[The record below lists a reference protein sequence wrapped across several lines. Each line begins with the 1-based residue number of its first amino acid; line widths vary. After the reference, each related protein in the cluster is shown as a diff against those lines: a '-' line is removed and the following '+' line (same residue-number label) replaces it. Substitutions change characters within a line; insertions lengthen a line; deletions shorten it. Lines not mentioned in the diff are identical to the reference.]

1 MDSTDERYTTPARRS
16 PAAVWRGFW
25 SAPGGSALQA
35 GGAGELVVA
44 RVRVLVVFILLVL
57 SIETYIQGPGQPGAL
72 LRLQVAGAAMA
83 IALTFYLVLKRVL
96 YRFWIG
102 MFTGVLDITLVSAG
116 LALYLSHGVP
126 HAAVNSLVVFP
137 VYFLALAGT
146 GIRLDHRAPV
156 VIGLAALVEY
166 GAIVAYAATRWDL
179 NDPSYAPYV
188 HGMFDLGSQ
197 IGRLLL
203 LGCAGFVGT
212 IVVRRVQRARLLTA
226 IDPLTGLMNRRA
238 FEERLQDEY
247 ARARRYGRPISIAM
261 IDIDYFKQFNDT
273 YGHAAGDEALRAV
286 ARTIRGRLR
295 KGDVFARYGGEEF
308 VIVLPETPA
317 PEAMSTAS
325 LLRRTLASQ
334 PVRLHGYRDPVPVT
348 VSIGVASWPEHGTE
362 ISRLLDRAD
371 DRLYEAKL
379 AGRDRVVGPAVEPAL
394 V

>member
-1 MDSTDERYTTPARRS
+1 M
-16 PAAVWRGFW
+16 WRDFW
-25 SAPGGSALQA
+25 SAPGNSALQA

-44 RVRVLVVFILLVL
+44 RVRVLIVFILLVL
-57 SIETYIQGPGQPGAL
+57 SIETYLQNPSGPGAL

-83 IALTFYLVLKRVL
+83 IALTFYLILKRIL

-102 MFTGVLDITLVSAG
+102 MFTGILDITLVSAG
-116 LALYLSHGVP
+116 LALYLAHGVP
-126 HAAVNSLVVFP
+126 HAAVNSQVVFP

-156 VIGLAALVEY
+156 VIGIAALAEY
-166 GAIVAYAATRWDL
+166 GAIVVYAATRWNL
-179 NDPSYAPYV
+179 NDPAYAPFV
-188 HGMFDLGSQ
+188 NGMFDVGSQ

-212 IVVRRVQRARLLTA
+212 IVVQRVQSARRLTA

-247 ARARRYGRPISIAM
+247 ARARRYGRPISLAM

-273 YGHAAGDEALRAV
+273 YGHSAGDEALRAV
-286 ARTIRGRLR
+286 ARTIRSRLR

-308 VIVLPETPA
+308 VIILPETPA
-317 PEAMSTAS
+317 PEALSTAG
-325 LLRRTLASQ
+325 LLRRTLSSQ

-379 AGRDRVVGPAVEPAL
+379 AGRDRVVGPAVEPVL